1 MKKVTKQFLLL
12 AAAGMILTSCQNGSN
27 TKTDAAKDSTAS
39 ATSAASTEKM
49 DYPYTI
55 KHPDN
60 WDIGS
65 QQNTLI
71 ALSALKAWENQN
83 MDESLKYFADSVD
96 ISFDGMSKKVSKDTL
111 RAIIAPSEAPKSI
124 KIKMED
130 WLSSISKDK
139 QDEWV
144 SLWYTQYI
152 EKANGTTDSVD
163 VFDDIKMKDGK
174 IIRLDEYRRKL

>member
-1 MKKVTKQFLLL
+1 MKKVSKQFLLV
-12 AAAGMILTSCQNGSN
+12 AAGMIFASCQNGGSTKTEADNNTAAN
-27 TKTDAAKDSTAS
+27 TKI
-39 ATSAASTEKM
+39 

-60 WDIGS
+60 WETGS

-71 ALSALKAWENQN
+71 ALSALKAWENRN

-96 ISFDGMSKKVSKDTL
+96 VRFDGITKKVSKDTL
-111 RAIIAPSEAPKSI
+111 RAIITPDKPAKNIVI
-124 KIKMED
+124 KLDD
-130 WLSSISKDK
+130 WQSSISKDK

-152 EKANGTTDSVD
+152 ENTDGSKDSID
-163 VFDDIKMKDGK
+163 VYNDIKLKEGK
-174 IIRLDEYRRKL
+174 IIGLDEYRRKLH